1 MSYRKFTTPQ
11 LDSKTGFNK
20 AAKDYHTYRDH
31 LTSVDQNRFLRFLP
45 RSLKD
50 KVILD
55 IGSGDGRV
63 FEHFKNIDF
72 ARYIA
77 LDISEDMLKLFR
89 TSQIEKICADASEYI
104 PLEDES
110 VDLAIAFFFF
120 EYITTLQEFFE
131 EVYRVLK
138 PGGTFVATY
147 FYQRN
152 SFVFWHGDDSFK
164 VAREPHTYDQIQK
177 AAEYAF
183 FDVEAVPLIDQ
194 YKTMGNIYV
203 FSKK

>member
-20 AAKDYHTYRDH
+20 AAKDYHTYRSH
-31 LTSVDQNRFLRFLP
+31 LTSVDHNRFLRFLP
-45 RSLKD
+45 RSIND

-55 IGSGDGRV
+55 IGSGDGRI
-63 FEHFKNIDF
+63 FEHFKNINF
-72 ARYIA
+72 KRYIA
-77 LDISEDMLKLFR
+77 LDIAEDMLKLFR
-89 TSQIEKICADASEYI
+89 SSQIEKICADCSEDI
-104 PLEDES
+104 PLDDES
-110 VDLAIAFFFF
+110 VDLALAFFFF

-138 PGGTFVATY
+138 PWGSFVATY

-152 SFVFWHGDDSFK
+152 AFVRWHGDESFK

-183 FDVEAVPLIDQ
+183 FSVEAVPVIEQ
-194 YKTMGNIYV
+194 HKTLWYIYV
-203 FSKK
+203 FSKS